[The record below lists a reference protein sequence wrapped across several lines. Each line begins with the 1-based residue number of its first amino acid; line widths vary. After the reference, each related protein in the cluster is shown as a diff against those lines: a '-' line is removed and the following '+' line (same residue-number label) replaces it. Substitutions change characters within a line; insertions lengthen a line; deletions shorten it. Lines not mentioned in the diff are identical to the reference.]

1 MRDCEQRLVTRSECD
16 VEHSIGG
23 ALCRCRRVGA
33 RRRTAQHSRFAYC
46 WCARVQE
53 VQRDGPIG
61 GAAASTIVVI
71 RIVRGSLACST
82 STLSTFACADCERLP
97 SRAELNRAEPG
108 EAL

>member
-16 VEHSIGG
+16 IEHSIGG

-33 RRRTAQHSRFAYC
+33 RRRTAQHSRCAG

-61 GAAASTIVVI
+61 GAAAF
-71 RIVRGSLACST
+71 RNR
-82 STLSTFACADCERLP
+82 RHP
-97 SRAELNRAEPG
+97 NRARQL
-108 EAL
+108 ALLGVNIVNSRLCKV